1 MADSGGALNGGTA
14 AKQERYGPAP
24 PAYTPVDNGT
34 RHSDEPNN
42 ARLTPESVAELN
54 SAFSSLNLP
63 ATVADISPDSCIA
76 HLKLLS
82 AFQYLKEDVGYADGL
97 WQLFDSRASSPRPRP
112 RVHIGRS
119 DEDARRAR
127 EDRAARTLAMLREKR
142 WALYVARA
150 VDRYETWWQS
160 FSKDPLT
167 EADMENDD
175 QSRYSDFTDGKAAMP
190 FEPST
195 LPPLDVLLVWHAHM
209 LNPRVYLEDCLRKGL
224 KELWT
229 SGIPWNLV
237 NAGIDNNFNYDV
249 SNECKIA
256 WETDTRRKWNNIDDD
271 ATKTL
276 KCPTCKEIVQIPW
289 TTCGEP
295 QYTGNSRRRRPGLE
309 GKGYGDGNL
318 EVRCT
323 CCRSAINHQLLEFR
337 KFVKDFEGL
346 MAFGRPMPGTILSIQ
361 TGLPTRIPRAP
372 EGNSFPQTFPNRLL
386 KKHLNWTIIDLVRR
400 SAFKSSSMEDIRQ
413 ALQSSLKP
421 NKRIAPIVDGQ
432 SGWQGICYQLPLA
445 SRIHTR
451 NMMSRYWG
459 NISSFALDLAGAVHR
474 QGIFT
479 EKMHK
484 IDWLHSPAAR
494 ETMTRLIR
502 KYRRFTNIIARNPDH
517 VIVPTLDIDLAWHT
531 QQLSP
536 SVYFDWMVSETKKF
550 IDHDDR
556 IDDVKLTSAF
566 EWTSKTYQEEY
577 KEVYS
582 ECTCWYCESIRASH
596 VSSVGKLFGISKS
609 QKVSDS
615 FHDTGRANLCPPDA
629 SAHISAHN
637 AVRLDDVSPLQTM
650 VRQQRL
656 LRIEQHLEENYS
668 KAQKRAQKKG
678 RELPPLEEYR
688 HNHWGYPYMMH
699 GPWAYPIYITPEL
712 YAFDPTHA
720 AAGTGASGACV
731 EGTCGGGAAAGA
743 CAGADAGGCASD
755 DGCGSCGGT
764 SGSCGGGAVC
774 GRGGGGGGACGG
786 GDGGGGG
793 CGGGGGGG

>member
-1 MADSGGALNGGTA
+1 MSASGGALDGGTA
-14 AKQERYGPAP
+14 AKQKRYGPAP

-34 RHSDEPNN
+34 THSGKPNN
-42 ARLTPESVAELN
+42 ARLTPEAVAELN

-63 ATVADISPDSCIA
+63 ATAADVSPDSCIA

-82 AFQYLKEDVGYADGL
+82 AFQYLKEDVGYTDGL
-97 WQLFDSRASSPRPRP
+97 WQLFDSCALSSRPRP

-119 DEDARRAR
+119 DEEARCAG

-150 VDRYETWWQS
+150 VDRYEAWWES
-160 FSKDPLT
+160 FSKDSLT

-175 QSRYSDFTDGKAAMP
+175 QSKYSGFTDGKAATL
-190 FEPST
+190 FEPSM

-209 LNPRVYLEDCLRKGL
+209 LNPRAYLEDCLRNGL
-224 KELWT
+224 KGFWT
-229 SGIPWNLV
+229 LGIPWNLV
-237 NAGIDNNFNYDV
+237 NAAIDNNFNYNA

-256 WETDTRRKWNNIDDD
+256 WETNTGRKWNNIDDD
-271 ATKTL
+271 ATKAL
-276 KCPTCKEIVQIPW
+276 KCPICKEIVQIPW

-295 QYTGNSRRRRPGLE
+295 EYTGSSKRRRPGLE

-318 EVRCT
+318 EVRCP
-323 CCRSAINHQLLEFR
+323 CCRSAINRQLLEFR

-346 MAFGRPMPGTILSIQ
+346 MAFGRPMPGTLLSIQ

-400 SAFKSSSMEDIRQ
+400 SAFKSPSMEDIRQ
-413 ALQSSLKP
+413 ALQSSLEP

-432 SGWQGICYQLPLA
+432 SGWQG
-445 SRIHTR
+445 
-451 NMMSRYWG
+451 
-459 NISSFALDLAGAVHR
+459 
-474 QGIFT
+474 
-479 EKMHK
+479 

-502 KYRRFTNIIARNPDH
+502 KYRRFTNIMARNLDH
-517 VIVPTLDIDLAWHT
+517 IVVPTLDIDLAWHT

-556 IDDVKLTSAF
+556 IDEVKLTSAF
-566 EWTSKTYQEEY
+566 EWTSKMYQEEY

-596 VSSVGKLFGISKS
+596 VSSVGKLFGFSKN

-637 AVRLDDVSPLQTM
+637 AVRLDDVSPLQAM
-650 VRQQRL
+650 IRQRRL
-656 LRIEQHLEENYS
+656 LRMEQYLEENYR

-678 RELPPLEEYR
+678 RELPPFEEYR
-688 HNHWGYPYMMH
+688 HNHWGYPYMMY
-699 GPWAYPIYITPEL
+699 GPWAYPIYMTPEL
-712 YAFDPTHA
+712 YACDPGHVV
-720 AAGTGASGACV
+720 AGTGAAGACV
-731 EGTCGGGAAAGA
+731 GGTCGGSAAAGA
-743 CAGADAGGCASD
+743 CAGADVGGCSSGG
-755 DGCGSCGGT
+755 GCGSCGGT

-774 GRGGGGGGACGG
+774 GGGGGGGGACGS
-786 GDGGGGG
+786 GGG
-793 CGGGGGGG
+793 CGGGGGGGGG

>member
-1 MADSGGALNGGTA
+1 MSATGGVLDGGTA
-14 AKQERYGPAP
+14 AKQGRYGSAP
-24 PAYTPVDNGT
+24 PAYTPVNNGT
-34 RHSDEPNN
+34 TLSDELNN
-42 ARLTPESVAELN
+42 ERLTPETVAELN

-63 ATVADISPDSCIA
+63 AAAADVSPDSCIA

-82 AFQYLKEDVGYADGL
+82 AFQYIKEDVGYTDGL
-97 WQLFDSRASSPRPRP
+97 WQLFDSRALSPRPRP
-112 RVHIGRS
+112 RVRIGRS
-119 DEDARRAR
+119 DEEARRAE
-127 EDRAARTLAMLREKR
+127 EDRVARTLAMLREKR

-150 VDRYETWWQS
+150 VDRYEAWWES

-167 EADMENDD
+167 EADMENDH
-175 QSRYSDFTDGKAAMP
+175 QSKYSDFTDGKAATP
-190 FEPST
+190 FEPSM

-209 LNPRVYLEDCLRKGL
+209 LNPRAYLEDCLRNGL

-229 SGIPWNLV
+229 LGIPWNLV
-237 NAGIDNNFNYDV
+237 NAAIDNNFNYDV

-256 WETDTRRKWNNIDDD
+256 WETNTGRKWNNIDDA

-276 KCPTCKEIVQIPW
+276 KCPVCEEIVQIPW

-295 QYTGNSRRRRPGLE
+295 EYTGNSSRRHTGLE

-318 EVRCT
+318 EARCP
-323 CCRSAINHQLLEFR
+323 CCRSAINRRLLEFR

-346 MAFGRPMPGTILSIQ
+346 IAFGRPMPGTILSIQ

-386 KKHLNWTIIDLVRR
+386 KKHLNWTIIDPVRR
-400 SAFKSSSMEDIRQ
+400 SSFKSPSMEDIRQ
-413 ALQSSLKP
+413 ALQISLNP
-421 NKRIAPIVDGQ
+421 NNCIASTVDGQ
-432 SGWQGICYQLPLA
+432 LEWQSVRYKLLLA
-445 SRIHTR
+445 SRAHTR
-451 NMMSRYWG
+451 KMMSRYWG

-502 KYRRFTNIIARNPDH
+502 KYRRFTNIMARHPDH
-517 VIVPTLDIDLAWHT
+517 VLVPTLDIDLAWHT
-531 QQLSP
+531 QQLTP
-536 SVYFDWMVSETKKF
+536 SVYFDWMVSETEKF

-556 IDDVKLTSAF
+556 IDEVKLTSAF

-596 VSSVGKLFGISKS
+596 VSSLGNVFGVSKN
-609 QKVSDS
+609 QRVSDS

-637 AVRLDDVSPLQTM
+637 AIRLDDVSSLQARI
-650 VRQQRL
+650 RQRRL
-656 LRIEQHLEENYS
+656 LRTQQHLEENYR

-678 RELPPLEEYR
+678 RKLPPFEEYR
-688 HNHWGYPYMMH
+688 HNHWGYPHMLY
-699 GPWAYPIYITPEL
+699 GPWASPIYMTPEL
-712 YAFDPTHA
+712 YACDPGHA
-720 AAGTGASGACV
+720 VAGTGAAGACV
-731 EGTCGGGAAAGA
+731 GGTCGGGAAPGA

-755 DGCGSCGGT
+755 GGCGSV
-764 SGSCGGGAVC
+764 SPSPL
-774 GRGGGGGGACGG
+774 
-786 GDGGGGG
+786 
-793 CGGGGGGG
+793 